1 MKKKKKDYSSGKEEK
16 EKMIH
21 EKKKKKNGSPDNEKD
36 IYEGT
41 IVDPIKDI
49 MFHVRLDEGSEKAG
63 EIVLGYLS
71 GKIRR
76 NRIRVLLGDRVKIL
90 LTDYDKERG
99 RIFYRF
105 PPPSKKSR
113 LTKKKKSTE
122 STETTKQSPHP
133 NEDSKDT
140 TPNQD

>member
-1 MKKKKKDYSSGKEEK
+1 MKKNKKNSSPGKE
-16 EKMIH
+16 
-21 EKKKKKNGSPDNEKD
+21 NNELE

-49 MFHVRLDEGSEKAG
+49 MFHVRLDNSDK
-63 EIVLGYLS
+63 IVLGYLS

-90 LTDYDKERG
+90 ISDYDPGRG

-105 PPPSKKSR
+105 PPQSKKSR
-113 LTKKKKSTE
+113 LKKLRDNPTSTE
-122 STETTKQSPHP
+122 STETTNPIRSDSYKSTDQK
-133 NEDSKDT
+133 NNSKDT

>member
-1 MKKKKKDYSSGKEEK
+1 MKKKKKNNSPGKE
-16 EKMIH
+16 
-21 EKKKKKNGSPDNEKD
+21 NNERF

-49 MFHVRLDEGSEKAG
+49 MFHVRLDNSDK
-63 EIVLGYLS
+63 IVLGYLS
-71 GKIRR
+71 GKIVK

-90 LTDYDKERG
+90 ISESDSERG

-105 PPPSKKSR
+105 PPKSKKSLRR
-113 LTKKKKSTE
+113 LKKMKENPTSTE
-122 STETTKQSPHP
+122 STETTNSDQK
-133 NEDSKDT
+133 NNSKDT

>member
-1 MKKKKKDYSSGKEEK
+1 MKKNKKNSSPGKE
-16 EKMIH
+16 
-21 EKKKKKNGSPDNEKD
+21 NNERD

-49 MFHVRLDEGSEKAG
+49 MFHVRLDNSDK
-63 EIVLGYLS
+63 IVLGYLS

-90 LTDYDKERG
+90 MSDYDPGRG

-105 PPPSKKSR
+105 PPQSKKSR
-113 LTKKKKSTE
+113 LKKLRDNPTSTE
-122 STETTKQSPHP
+122 STETTNPIRSDSYKSTDQK
-133 NEDSKDT
+133 NNSKDT

>member
-1 MKKKKKDYSSGKEEK
+1 M
-16 EKMIH
+16 
-21 EKKKKKNGSPDNEKD
+21 KKKKKNGSPGKENNERD

-49 MFHVRLDEGSEKAG
+49 LFHVHLDNSDR
-63 EIVLGYLS
+63 IVLGYLS

-90 LTDYDKERG
+90 LHDSDPDRG

-105 PPPSKKSR
+105 PPQSKKSR
-113 LTKKKKSTE
+113 LKKRRDNPASTE
-122 STETTKQSPHP
+122 STETTNQIRSDSYESTDQK
-133 NEDSKDT
+133 NNSKDT

>member
-1 MKKKKKDYSSGKEEK
+1 MKKKKKNSSPGKE
-16 EKMIH
+16 
-21 EKKKKKNGSPDNEKD
+21 NNERD

-49 MFHVRLDEGSEKAG
+49 MFHVRLDNSDK
-63 EIVLGYLS
+63 IVLGYLS

-90 LTDYDKERG
+90 ISDYDPGRG

-105 PPPSKKSR
+105 PPQSKKSR
-113 LTKKKKSTE
+113 LKKLRDNPTSTE
-122 STETTKQSPHP
+122 STETTNPIRSDSYKSTDQK
-133 NEDSKDT
+133 NNSKDT

>member
-1 MKKKKKDYSSGKEEK
+1 MKKNKKNSSPGKE
-16 EKMIH
+16 
-21 EKKKKKNGSPDNEKD
+21 NNELE

-41 IVDPIKDI
+41 IVDQIKDI
-49 MFHVRLDEGSEKAG
+49 MFHVRLDNSDK
-63 EIVLGYLS
+63 IVLGYLS

-90 LTDYDKERG
+90 ISDYDPGRG

-105 PPPSKKSR
+105 PPQSKKSR
-113 LTKKKKSTE
+113 LKKLRDNPTSTE
-122 STETTKQSPHP
+122 STETTNPIRSDSYKSTDQK
-133 NEDSKDT
+133 NNSKDT

>member
-1 MKKKKKDYSSGKEEK
+1 M
-16 EKMIH
+16 
-21 EKKKKKNGSPDNEKD
+21 KKKKKNGSPGKENNERN

-49 MFHVRLDEGSEKAG
+49 MFHVRLDKSDKMDKSDK
-63 EIVLGYLS
+63 IVLGYLS

-90 LTDYDKERG
+90 MSDYDPERG

-105 PPPSKKSR
+105 PPQSKKSR
-113 LTKKKKSTE
+113 LKKRTENPTSTE
-122 STETTKQSPHP
+122 STETTNPIKNDSLKSTDQK
-133 NEDSKDT
+133 NNSKDT